1 MTQMINW
8 LKHWLTDRERREYQ
22 TYQLNIR
29 YEYITYVEEAVLVWV
44 IQRRRHSS
52 EATRDADFCHKCR
65 KPSSIIVSEFLA
77 LLFPQGSAAVG
88 AQTQNS
94 VS

>member
-1 MTQMINW
+1 M
-8 LKHWLTDRERREYQ
+8 L
-22 TYQLNIR
+22 
-29 YEYITYVEEAVLVWV
+29 VEETILIWV
-44 IQRRRHSS
+44 IQREMRTVQDRD
-52 EATRDADFCHKCR
+52 EATQVQDADFWHKCR
-65 KPSSIIVSEFLA
+65 KPSSIFVSEVLA